1 VIVVPAQQTRES
13 WNLNYLCSALGL
25 QETYSPEFYKLIRLT
40 IPPLAAAVR
49 KLTLLCGDLEPTGP
63 DPLVEDLTRWMQTV
77 GANRVERGFNVWEN
91 ADCRDL
97 LTFGRAA
104 GEIVLTNDRKD
115 IYRLV
120 NVEPPTL
127 RLIPNAQTGEIEIGQ
142 AQAAGQIV
150 MLDRAL
156 TTYEVHQSEGGDP
169 RGTSLFSGL
178 QFPAEIVLT
187 IEHAVKRNWER
198 IGAPGFLLAI
208 EPGANWGGNKDTA
221 QGIADAVLTKW
232 NEAQAARRQGKIQD
246 FSFVGN
252 LKVITIGADGQV
264 LDMEVPYR
272 ALMEQLIA
280 QTDLPPWMFG
290 FAWSTTERMSSTQAE
305 MLVATIEGLRSERQ
319 SALLYVLELRQKLV
333 GLPFEEIE
341 WKWSNVTLTD
351 MLDEARARQTHAQA
365 HKVEIENAA
374 AAWRNGWIDQVA
386 AAQGAGYD
394 IEEPAT
400 PMGTPPA
407 PAPVGPA
414 GLSALVKPMAA
425 CTCGEVHSKS
435 DWGQVTY
442 GSDEE
447 PNDERIKKL
456 IDSFYGDLRRSAQ
469 KLQDRVEQ
477 ALRPWFPAQ
486 ESKAVTKDAAEDLTR
501 AQMNALTDA
510 FETHFREVAG
520 MKRDQEGFVSPT
532 TGDGIIQD
540 YYLTGMSLGVLR
552 ANEATGTGS
561 ANVLIARDANS
572 VQSFMTNAFE
582 RLSDQGA
589 LRLEDILPQVKDI
602 IKQGID
608 LGENPLEIAR
618 QLSARFDQYKGWEF
632 ERLVRTEVAFAQNAG
647 FVAECEAE
655 GVDCS
660 RIDASAVPAHPNCL
674 LGSTPCEAPGGIV
687 AGLRAWYDGQAIE
700 FTFAHAGRLA
710 ITENHLLLTRNGFVP
725 AKALHEGDDVIYCP
739 SFEGTA
745 LSRPDND
752 HGPACIEDIVNAL
765 AESLGGYSAGV
776 PVASEDLHGDGNFV
790 HGNVNIVGADGF
802 TERDGDTSLLQHGS
816 KGNVEGGG
824 VTSLPLFAEG
834 TLAEVLLRAAHT
846 ADSLM
851 SRYGDSVGVSRFGT
865 RIDESDGLALRSQG
879 DSSLT
884 EKPVND
890 LTADAQA
897 LGELVDRFSEQI
909 AFDKIIGVR
918 KFNFRG
924 HVYDLQTFATVYLAN
939 GVVSSNCQCTT
950 SIAEINGRL
959 TLIYEVAANACDKCL
974 AIKATNPV

>member
-1 VIVVPAQQTRES
+1 
-13 WNLNYLCSALGL
+13 
-25 QETYSPEFYKLIRLT
+25 
-40 IPPLAAAVR
+40 
-49 KLTLLCGDLEPTGP
+49 
-63 DPLVEDLTRWMQTV
+63 
-77 GANRVERGFNVWEN
+77 
-91 ADCRDL
+91 
-97 LTFGRAA
+97 
-104 GEIVLTNDRKD
+104 
-115 IYRLV
+115 
-120 NVEPPTL
+120 
-127 RLIPNAQTGEIEIGQ
+127 
-142 AQAAGQIV
+142 
-150 MLDRAL
+150 
-156 TTYEVHQSEGGDP
+156 
-169 RGTSLFSGL
+169 
-178 QFPAEIVLT
+178 
-187 IEHAVKRNWER
+187 
-198 IGAPGFLLAI
+198 
-208 EPGANWGGNKDTA
+208 
-221 QGIADAVLTKW
+221 
-232 NEAQAARRQGKIQD
+232 
-246 FSFVGN
+246 
-252 LKVITIGADGQV
+252 
-264 LDMEVPYR
+264 
-272 ALMEQLIA
+272 
-280 QTDLPPWMFG
+280 
-290 FAWSTTERMSSTQAE
+290 
-305 MLVATIEGLRSERQ
+305 
-319 SALLYVLELRQKLV
+319 
-333 GLPFEEIE
+333 
-341 WKWSNVTLTD
+341 
-351 MLDEARARQTHAQA
+351 
-365 HKVEIENAA
+365 
-374 AAWRNGWIDQVA
+374 
-386 AAQGAGYD
+386 
-394 IEEPAT
+394 
-400 PMGTPPA
+400 
-407 PAPVGPA
+407 
-414 GLSALVKPMAA
+414 
-425 CTCGEVHSKS
+425 
-435 DWGQVTY
+435 
-442 GSDEE
+442 
-447 PNDERIKKL
+447 
-456 IDSFYGDLRRSAQ
+456 
-469 KLQDRVEQ
+469 
-477 ALRPWFPAQ
+477 
-486 ESKAVTKDAAEDLTR
+486 
-501 AQMNALTDA
+501 
-510 FETHFREVAG
+510 
-520 MKRDQEGFVSPT
+520 
-532 TGDGIIQD
+532 
-540 YYLTGMSLGVLR
+540 MSLGVLR